1 MQDFREKG
9 WWYGRT
15 LAWCLG
21 LVLVIIPCCFPII
34 ELLRMPY
41 AWGVWSESDRIFSL
55 IFSTMAIALG
65 SSLFAVVLGAVTA
78 FLLVRTNL
86 HGKFIWAIFL
96 GMVLFIPLPMLLSGW
111 YIVFQW
117 CGATMPALWP
127 METRWLGTMLLH
139 GLQGL
144 PWVILILSLG
154 LMWIEPELE
163 EEMQLAAPFHRVFR
177 RVILPRC
184 WPFVGMSVFMVSWI
198 TWHEIAVTDFF
209 RVHTFAEE
217 VYLQFNSGGKDQAAR
232 AMAATFPWC
241 LIFILFTLY
250 LMNWWK
256 RRCPPQWPSQAR
268 LQKFRLSSSQ
278 TAAQLWMLGILSL
291 LIVVPV
297 AGLLLRMGHQ
307 SDGSWSLTH
316 CMDCFNRVFQQ
327 QCGLLLQSLLMALL
341 TGLLAAATVLALAW
355 IARGSSRWE
364 NTIWWLAAIL
374 WTLPGPILGIGLLD
388 YILALVQMPCGNWIS
403 PWIYSEPSPIPTIW
417 AAWLRFLPLAW
428 LVVWPVIRT
437 IPREWD
443 ELARLEGATP
453 WQRFQLHEGAVLI
466 RPSLYIAIG
475 IALLTL
481 GEISATK
488 MVTTPGYLPLSHL
501 VFQQL
506 HSGADA
512 ELAALS
518 MTLMMPA
525 LFTAM
530 ASALFMLFRYVRQRN
545 KIRLDKTG
553 AS

>member
-1 MQDFREKG
+1 MQDIREKG

-15 LAWCLG
+15 MAFCLG
-21 LVLVIIPCCFPII
+21 LVLIIIPCCLPII
-34 ELLRMPY
+34 ELLRMPS
-41 AWGVWSESDRIFSL
+41 AWGVWSESGRMIRL
-55 IFSTMAIALG
+55 IFSTAGIALS
-65 SSLFAVVLGAVTA
+65 SSLLALVLGVVTA

-86 HGKFIWAIFL
+86 AGKSIWVILL

-111 YIVFQW
+111 YIILQQ
-117 CGATMPALWP
+117 CGASMPALWP
-127 METRWLGTMLLH
+127 MEARWLGTILLH

-144 PWVILILSLG
+144 PWVILIMSLG
-154 LMWIEPELE
+154 LFWIEPELE

-184 WPFVGMSVFMVSWI
+184 RPFVGMSVLMVSWI

-250 LMNWWK
+250 LMNWW
-256 RRCPPQWPSQAR
+256 RWRCPPQWPSQTR
-268 LQKFRLSSSQ
+268 LQKFRLSSNQ
-278 TAAQLWMLGILSL
+278 TAAQIWMLGIISL
-291 LIVVPV
+291 LIIVPL
-297 AGLLLRMGHQ
+297 AGLLFRMGHQ
-307 SDGSWSLTH
+307 WEGSWSLTH
-316 CMDCFNRVFQQ
+316 CMHCFKRVFHQQ
-327 QCGLLLQSLLMALL
+327 NGILLHSLLMALL
-341 TGLLAAATVLALAW
+341 TGLLTAATVLVLAW
-355 IARGSSRWE
+355 LARGSSRWE
-364 NTIWWLAAIL
+364 NTIWWVAAIL
-374 WTLPGPILGIGLLD
+374 WTQPGPILGMGLLD
-388 YILALVQMPCGNWIS
+388 YILTLVQMPCGNWIS
-403 PWIYSEPSPIPTIW
+403 PWIYSEPSPIPTMW

-428 LVVWPVIRT
+428 LVVWPVMRT

-443 ELARLEGATP
+443 ELAVLEGATP
-453 WQRFQLHEGAVLI
+453 WQRFQLHEWAVLI
-466 RPSLYIAIG
+466 RPSVIITIG
-475 IALLTL
+475 FALLTL

-518 MTLMMPA
+518 LTLMIPA
-525 LFTAM
+525 LFAAIVTA
-530 ASALFMLFRYVRQRN
+530 LFRYFRQRS
-545 KIRLDKTG
+545 KIRLDKVG